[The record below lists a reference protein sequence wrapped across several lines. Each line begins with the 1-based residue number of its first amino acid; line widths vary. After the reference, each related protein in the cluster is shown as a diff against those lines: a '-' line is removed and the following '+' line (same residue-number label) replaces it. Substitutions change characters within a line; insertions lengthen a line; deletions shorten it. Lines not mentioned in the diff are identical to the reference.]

1 MPSFVTHRL
10 FGHSHMCQDLLLG
23 VLLVA
28 HGMKVVLEGVLDS
41 RVVLGSGLVLVDGI
55 YLH

>member
-1 MPSFVTHRL
+1 
-10 FGHSHMCQDLLLG
+10 MCQHLLLG

-28 HGMKVVLEGVLDS
+28 HGMKVVLEGVLDG
-41 RVVLGSGLVLVDGI
+41 RVVLGSVLVLVDGI